1 MTKHLYL
8 VFRLAALTA
17 VRLFAGLGPTAATG
31 ALGGFVVDRLF
42 ALGAGEAGFRFD
54 RHQIL

>member
-8 VFRLAALTA
+8 VFRLAALAA
-17 VRLFAGLGPTAATG
+17 VELFAGLGPTAAAG

-42 ALGAGEAGFRFD
+42 ALRTREA
-54 RHQIL
+54 

>member
-1 MTKHLYL
+1 MG
-8 VFRLAALTA
+8 LAALAA
-17 VRLFAGLGPTAATG
+17 VLFFAVLGTAAAAG

-42 ALGAGEAGFRFD
+42 ALRTSEAGFSFD